1 MALAVEFDVE
11 KARRINLIFP
21 EADVCFNRLFEQN
34 AIAAT
39 PWRREIRRRRT
50 SPRRED
56 PAFKDQTPKSSTVS

>member
-11 KARRINLIFP
+11 KARRITLIFP

-50 SPRRED
+50 SP
-56 PAFKDQTPKSSTVS
+56 